1 MGSDR
6 VKNVLKINLKVM
18 YRVEL
23 GKGRTRWEGYF
34 RCHSGVDLVKSDDI
48 ANKGND
54 NIVPNTLTI
63 IIIIIN
69 IC

>member
-1 MGSDR
+1 MESDL

-34 RCHSGVDLVKSDDI
+34 RCHFGVDL
-48 ANKGND
+48 GLM
-54 NIVPNTLTI
+54 TLQTKMK
-63 IIIIIN
+63 
-69 IC
+69 

>member
-1 MGSDR
+1 MGSDM

-34 RCHSGVDLVKSDDI
+34 RCHFRVDL
-48 ANKGND
+48 GLM
-54 NIVPNTLTI
+54 TLQTKEMTI
-63 IIIIIN
+63 QYQTH
-69 IC
+69 